1 MCILMSS
8 VLYKG
13 HIYDKCVMLVMM
25 NFYKQSDPITS
36 NPYSCLF
43 CVGSAASFLL
53 VK

>member
-1 MCILMSS
+1 MCILRSS
-8 VLYKG
+8 ILYIG
-13 HIYDKCVMLVMM
+13 LTHDKCVMLVIM

-43 CVGSAASFLL
+43 CVGSAASFLV